1 MGLNKNSR
9 IGSFLIS
16 IAARLSRWVMLVV
29 GRTWKIEIVA
39 AISGKEVAD
48 LEPGLDL
55 VADLGIDSPKALQML
70 LDLEDALGIEISD
83 EDAAKM
89 DSVGD
94 VLDYLGSLA

>member
-1 MGLNKNSR
+1 MDVKRKAL
-9 IGSFLIS
+9 
-16 IAARLSRWVMLVV
+16 
-29 GRTWKIEIVA
+29 EIVA
-39 AISGKEVAD
+39 AISGKEAAD

-89 DSVGD
+89 DTVGD
-94 VLDYLGSLA
+94 ILGYLGNLA